1 MPNTITDRDA
11 ERKARIAWSH
21 IVEPGDGLANEL
33 IDSMGAPS
41 ALAAVLD
48 PEQRSNLVASLV
60 KSFTENEVPIEARGV
75 LERWAAR
82 YCAADAETPIPAGVQ
97 TLIPGDE
104 HWPAQLDK
112 LASAR
117 PIMLWVRGDASLL
130 SSRSVAIVGA
140 RACTSYG
147 EHVTMTIA
155 EDIAHAGV
163 TVVSGAAYGVDG
175 AAHRAALAHGGKT
188 VAVLASGVDRAYP
201 VGHSDLITRIAAQGA
216 VVSEMPPG
224 STPTRHRFTMRSLL
238 IAALSSAV
246 IVTEAGFRS
255 GSLSAVTY
263 ADFLNK
269 PVGAV
274 PGPITSAASAGTNH
288 LIRDRA
294 AVLVTI
300 GADVLSMIATDEEVQ
315 EQLTELT
322 KEQS

>member
-1 MPNTITDRDA
+1 MTSIITERDA
-11 ERKARIAWSH
+11 ELKARIAWSH

-33 IDSMGAPS
+33 IDSMGAPA

-48 PEQRSNLVASLV
+48 PDQRSNLGSCLV
-60 KSFTENEVPIEARGV
+60 KSFTENAVPIEARAV

-82 YCAADAETPIPAGVQ
+82 YRAVDADKPIAADVQ

-104 HWPAQLDK
+104 HWPVQLDE
-112 LASAR
+112 LNAAR

-155 EDIAHAGV
+155 EDVAHAGV

-175 AAHRAALAHGGKT
+175 AAHRAALAIGGRT
-188 VAVLASGVDRAYP
+188 IAVLASGVDRAYP
-201 VGHSDLITRIAAQGA
+201 VGHSELIQRIAAQGA

-238 IAALSSAV
+238 IAALSRGV

-255 GSLSAVTY
+255 GSLAAVTY

-269 PVGAV
+269 AVGAV
-274 PGPITSAASAGTNH
+274 PGPINSAASAGTNH

-294 AVLVTI
+294 AVLVTS
-300 GADVLSMIATDEEVQ
+300 GADVLSMIAADEEAH
-315 EQLTELT
+315 EQT
-322 KEQS
+322 KEQA

>member
-1 MPNTITDRDA
+1 MTSTITDRDA
-11 ERKARIAWSH
+11 ELKARIAWSH

-33 IDSMGAPS
+33 IDSMGAPA
-41 ALAAVLD
+41 ALAAILD
-48 PEQRSNLVASLV
+48 PEQRSNLGACLV
-60 KSFTENEVPIEARGV
+60 KSFTENEVAIEARAV

-82 YCAADAETPIPAGVQ
+82 YRAADADKPIPADVQ

-104 HWPAQLDK
+104 HWPAQLDE
-112 LASAR
+112 LNAAR
-117 PIMLWVRGDASLL
+117 PIMLWVRGDASMLA
-130 SSRSVAIVGA
+130 SQSVAIVGA

-155 EDIAHAGV
+155 EDLAYAGI

-175 AAHRAALAHGGKT
+175 AAHRAALAIGGKT

-201 VGHSDLITRIAAQGA
+201 AGHSDLITRIASQGV

-238 IAALSSAV
+238 IAALAKGV
-246 IVTEAGFRS
+246 VVTEAGFRS
-255 GSLSAVTY
+255 GSLAAVTY

-294 AVLVTI
+294 AVLITNA
-300 GADVLSMIATDEEVQ
+300 GDVLSMLATNEDVQ
-315 EQLTELT
+315 EQLTEPT
-322 KEQS
+322 KE

>member
-1 MPNTITDRDA
+1 MTSTINDRDT
-11 ERKARIAWSH
+11 ELKARIAWSH

-33 IDSMGAPS
+33 IDSMGAPA
-41 ALAAVLD
+41 ALSAVLD
-48 PEQRSNLVASLV
+48 PDQRSNLGSCLV
-60 KSFTENEVPIEARGV
+60 KSFAENEVPIEARAV

-82 YCAADAETPIPAGVQ
+82 YSVGDADKPIAAEVQ

-104 HWPAQLDK
+104 HWPAQLDE
-112 LASAR
+112 LAAAR

-130 SSRSVAIVGA
+130 SSPSVAIVGA

-147 EHVTMTIA
+147 EHVSMGIA
-155 EDIAHAGV
+155 EDLAHARV

-175 AAHRAALAHGGKT
+175 AAHRAALAIGGKT
-188 VAVLASGVDRAYP
+188 IAVLASGVDRAYP
-201 VGHSDLITRIAAQGA
+201 AGHSDLIKRIAAQGA

-224 STPTRHRFTMRSLL
+224 STPTRQRFTMRSLL
-238 IAALSSAV
+238 IAALARGV
-246 IVTEAGFRS
+246 VVTEAGFRS
-255 GSLSAVTY
+255 GSLAAVTY

-274 PGPITSAASAGTNH
+274 PGPVTSAASAGTNH

-294 AVLVTI
+294 AVLI
-300 GADVLSMIATDEEVQ
+300 NNGADVLSMIAAGDEIH
-315 EQLTELT
+315 EQT

>member
-1 MPNTITDRDA
+1 MPCTITDRDA
-11 ERKARIAWSH
+11 ELRARIAWSH

-33 IDSMGAPS
+33 IDSMGAPA

-48 PEQRSNLVASLV
+48 PDQRANLGSCLV
-60 KSFTENEVPIEARGV
+60 KSFIENEVPIEARGV

-82 YCAADAETPIPAGVQ
+82 YSAADAEKPIPTGVQ
-97 TLIPGDE
+97 ALIPGDE
-104 HWPAQLDK
+104 HWPAQLDE
-112 LASAR
+112 LVSAR

-147 EHVTMTIA
+147 DYVTTAIA
-155 EDIAHAGV
+155 EDVAQTGV

-175 AAHRAALAHGGKT
+175 AAHRAALAIGGKT

-201 VGHSDLITRIAAQGA
+201 AGHSDLIKRIASQGA
-216 VVSEMPPG
+216 VVSEMPPD
-224 STPTRHRFTMRSLL
+224 SAPTRHRFTMRSLL
-238 IAALSSAV
+238 IAALAKGV
-246 IVTEAGFRS
+246 VVTEAGFRS
-255 GSLSAVTY
+255 GSLAAVTY
-263 ADFLNK
+263 ADFLGK

-274 PGPITSAASAGTNH
+274 PGPITSAASTGTNH

-294 AVLVTI
+294 AVLVTS
-300 GADVLSMIATDEEVQ
+300 GADVLSMIAVDEEQ
-315 EQLTELT
+315 T

>member
-1 MPNTITDRDA
+1 MTNSITDRDA
-11 ERKARIAWSH
+11 ELMARIAWSH

-33 IDSMGAPS
+33 IDSMGAPA

-48 PEQRSNLVASLV
+48 PERRESLAQSLG
-60 KSFTENEVPIEARGV
+60 KSFAKNEVPIEARAV
-75 LERWAAR
+75 LARWAAR
-82 YCAADAETPIPAGVQ
+82 YNAADAAKPIAADVQ

-104 HWPAQLDK
+104 HWPAQLNE
-112 LASAR
+112 LGAAR

-130 SSRSVAIVGA
+130 STRSVAIVGA

-155 EDIAHAGV
+155 EDVAHAGV

-175 AAHRAALAHGGKT
+175 AAHRAALAIGGKT

-201 VGHSDLITRIAAQGA
+201 AGNSDLIQRIAAQGA
-216 VVSEMPPG
+216 VMSEMPPG

-238 IAALSSAV
+238 IAALSRGV

-263 ADFLNK
+263 ADYLNK

-274 PGPITSAASAGTNH
+274 PGPITSAASAGTNN

-294 AVLVTI
+294 AVLVTS
-300 GADVLSMIATDEEVQ
+300 GADVLSMIATDEEVH
-315 EQLTELT
+315 EQT

>member
-1 MPNTITDRDA
+1 MTSTIIDRDA
-11 ERKARIAWSH
+11 ELKARIAWSH

-33 IDSMGAPS
+33 IDSMGALA

-48 PEQRSNLVASLV
+48 PEHRQSLAQSLG
-60 KSFTENEVPIEARGV
+60 KSFAENEVPIEARGV

-82 YCAADAETPIPAGVQ
+82 YRAADADRPIAADVQ

-104 HWPAQLDK
+104 HWPAQLDE
-112 LASAR
+112 LVSAR

-147 EHVTMTIA
+147 EHVTATIA
-155 EDIAHAGV
+155 EDVAHAGV

-175 AAHRAALAHGGKT
+175 AAHRAALAIGGKT
-188 VAVLASGVDRAYP
+188 IAVLASGVDRAYP
-201 VGHSDLITRIAAQGA
+201 AGHSDLITRIASQGA

-224 STPTRHRFTMRSLL
+224 SAPTRHRFTMRSLL
-238 IAALSSAV
+238 IAALARGV
-246 IVTEAGFRS
+246 VVTEAGFRS
-255 GSLSAVTY
+255 GSLAAVTY

-294 AVLVTI
+294 AVLVTS
-300 GADVLSMIATDEEVQ
+300 GADVLSMIATDEE
-315 EQLTELT
+315 THDELM